1 MNFGRVKVAYLKYLE
16 ENILDMEYNI
26 EDISFLFHRMNTKS
40 SIYTSGAAMSENNTF
55 SVHEWN
61 KILSYTK
68 KTNFLFLVFT
78 RC

>member
-55 SVHEWN
+55 SVHE
-61 KILSYTK
+61 
-68 KTNFLFLVFT
+68 
-78 RC
+78 